1 VVVSAFAFNHAFTLT
16 QWFGASLV
24 LGSTCLE
31 VYLGN
36 KRKREAAEK
45 KKREIEMES
54 YSTADETAS
63 DCSYMMTD
71 KR

>member
-1 VVVSAFAFNHAFTLT
+1 M
-16 QWFGASLV
+16 